1 MCFDTE
7 LNEIVERLREI
18 GDPRLA
24 ARQPPQDRAP
34 GRIGERDQGVVEIL
48 GAGCRH

>member
-7 LNEIVERLREI
+7 LNEMSNGSREI
-18 GDPRLA
+18 GDARLA
-24 ARQPPQDRAP
+24 ARKPAQDRAP